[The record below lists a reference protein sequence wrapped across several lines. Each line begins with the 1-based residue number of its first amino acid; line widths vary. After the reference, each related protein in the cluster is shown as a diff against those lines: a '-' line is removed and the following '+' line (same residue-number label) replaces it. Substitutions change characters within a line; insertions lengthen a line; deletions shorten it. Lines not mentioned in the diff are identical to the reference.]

1 MNTDRFRGGGE
12 ALGQLVASSRAK
24 GWTFVANL
32 AAEVI
37 RGDFAKP
44 RTALFG
50 VYDRVCDGTLA
61 GVCGL
66 VPDPY
71 LEPALHVGR
80 LRHLYVLPGYRCRG
94 VATALVQAVIDEARR
109 HYRVLRLRT
118 PNPDA
123 ARLYET
129 LGFAAVTEPTATHAL
144 ELS

>member
-1 MNTDRFRGGGE
+1 MKADRFRGGGE
-12 ALGQLVASSRAK
+12 TLGQLVASSRAE
-24 GWTFVANL
+24 GWNFVAKL
-32 AAEVI
+32 VAELEQ
-37 RGDFAKP
+37 GDFTKT

-71 LEPALHVGR
+71 LEPDLHVGR

-94 VATALVQAVIDEARR
+94 VATTLVQAVIDEARR

-144 ELS
+144 ELP